1 MIVLFLALGVARAQL
16 TECTGYVNLPQK
28 NIVSLKDV
36 KVSGILARV
45 RKRDDDLRL

>member
-1 MIVLFLALGVARAQL
+1 MILLFLALGVVRAQL

-36 KVSGILARV
+36 KVSPIPGTLQ
-45 RKRDDDLRL
+45 K